1 MKLSV
6 IIPVYNVQHTLERC
20 LDSIISQP
28 YPDWEVILVD
38 DGSKDNSPTICDH
51 YAEAYSNIIVIHK
64 ENKGLSDARNV
75 GVQHATGQYIT
86 FVDSDDYIDQST
98 FEEVM
103 HIREKILSFEQKE
116 YKDPNSY
123 WLEAKAYLHAY
134 ACNKIFKKRVFNHV
148 SFPVGRFFED
158 VHTLPCILKE
168 AKVVA
173 TTDKGM
179 YYYVNNPHGI
189 TMNADGMALN
199 DLLEAHLNILP
210 ELSDASYYAH
220 VLNIQMDVY
229 EKTGASPRL
238 PVLPYYSTWKL
249 QLLHLI
255 GLKRLCRFNKT
266 LHLLMNKRS

>member
-103 HIREKILSFEQKE
+103 HILNEHPEYDMIEYPIYIHYGDKNREKILSFEQK
-116 YKDPNSY
+116 
-123 WLEAKAYLHAY
+123 
-134 ACNKIFKKRVFNHV
+134 
-148 SFPVGRFFED
+148 
-158 VHTLPCILKE
+158 
-168 AKVVA
+168 
-173 TTDKGM
+173 
-179 YYYVNNPHGI
+179 
-189 TMNADGMALN
+189 
-199 DLLEAHLNILP
+199 
-210 ELSDASYYAH
+210 
-220 VLNIQMDVY
+220 
-229 EKTGASPRL
+229 
-238 PVLPYYSTWKL
+238 
-249 QLLHLI
+249 
-255 GLKRLCRFNKT
+255 
-266 LHLLMNKRS
+266 

>member
-1 MKLSV
+1 
-6 IIPVYNVQHTLERC
+6 
-20 LDSIISQP
+20 
-28 YPDWEVILVD
+28 
-38 DGSKDNSPTICDH
+38 
-51 YAEAYSNIIVIHK
+51 
-64 ENKGLSDARNV
+64 LSDARNV

-103 HIREKILSFEQKE
+103 HILIEHPEYDMIEYPIYIHYGDKNREKILSFEQKE

-189 TMNADGMALN
+189 TMNADGKALN
-199 DLLEAHLNILP
+199 DLLEAHLNVLP
-210 ELSDASYYAH
+210 GLSDASYYAH